1 MLRIDTKSMHFAG
14 SSMIDD
20 VAVATFS
27 ASHNGGK
34 DLYISISVA
43 DCALFAAN
51 QLMVE
56 ADMNDFH
63 SEVLSTVL
71 AATEAEAEEM

>member
-1 MLRIDTKSMHFAG
+1 MLKIDTKSLHFAG
-14 SSMIDD
+14 SSMVDD
-20 VAVATFS
+20 VAIATFS

-43 DCALFAAN
+43 DCALFAEH
-51 QLMVE
+51 QLTVE

-63 SEVLSTVL
+63 TEVINTIM
-71 AATEAEAEEM
+71 AAAEAEEM

>member
-1 MLRIDTKSMHFAG
+1 MLRIDTKTMHFAG
-14 SSMIDD
+14 SSMVDD

-34 DLYISISVA
+34 DLYISVSIS
-43 DCALFAAN
+43 DCALFAEH

-63 SEVLSTVL
+63 SEVLGAIL
-71 AATEAEAEEM
+71 AAAEVDA